1 MGADVRPDGPGPKQ
15 GRLGVSIAGF
25 LVTLAVL
32 LLFLFVVLE
41 FVDRWTRIP
50 APAPLPSGLRTS
62 LDNAA
67 RALTR
72 DLETAASGRLPAT
85 EAIRPVGNNTP
96 PGEAFFDFRGE
107 TFVVRPG
114 TDRLGLR
121 GVLRSPVLFLEP
133 TDRATG
139 RPSSASP
146 EAGGSGAIQE
156 QPATAR
162 VKIYAESLAPAR
174 GDPNLAAVLAR
185 LGSRPL
191 VGPRK
196 RFFVAG
202 SGAGTWAAARVLSFV
217 DRTTGAPGGCPPAPD
232 GCHIEVA
239 LDFTDA
245 DAIRMNPK
253 EDPDAFRRLGALSWG
268 GLLDDVAYFVAQGAR
283 GTPPDYF
290 SVNDP
295 PSLGFPHP
303 FLAMAE
309 SVGSD
314 RWDVVRVAEDI
325 ENLQVAWEIAAPTGD
340 EWRADRPGASP
351 LLLSEF
357 ARGAFRLLAVRIAL
371 VAKAAQRRFAPKGA
385 QTTEEA
391 LPFDSPPPS
400 RDTAPAG
407 WAANPREKIAFDRE
421 TRYLMIRLRGGT
433 R

>member
-1 MGADVRPDGPGPKQ
+1 MGADIRADVPGPKQ

-50 APAPLPSGLRTS
+50 APAPPPPGLRTS
-62 LDNAA
+62 LDSAA

-85 EAIRPVGNNTP
+85 EGIRPAGDNTP
-96 PGEAFFDFRGE
+96 TGEAFFDFRGE

-114 TDRLGLR
+114 TDRLGIR
-121 GVLRSPVLFLEP
+121 GVLRSPVLILEP
-133 TDRATG
+133 ADRATG
-139 RPSSASP
+139 LPFSASP
-146 EAGGSGAIQE
+146 EAGGSGAIQA

-162 VKIYAESLAPAR
+162 VKIYAQSPAQAR
-174 GDPNLAAVLAR
+174 ADPSLAAVLAR

-202 SGAGTWAAARVLSFV
+202 SGTGTWAAARVLSFL
-217 DRTTGAPGGCPPAPD
+217 DRTTGAKEGCPPAQD

-245 DAIRMNPK
+245 DAIRMNPN

-268 GLLDDVAYFVAQGAR
+268 GLLDEVSYFVAQGAR
-283 GTPPDYF
+283 GAPPDYF

-295 PSLGFPHP
+295 PSLAFPHP

-325 ENLQVAWEIAAPTGD
+325 ENLQVAWEIATPTGV

-351 LLLSEF
+351 VLLTELSSSTL
-357 ARGAFRLLAVRIAL
+357 RLMAVRIAL
-371 VAKAAQRRFAPKGA
+371 VAKAAQRRLASKG
-385 QTTEEA
+385 TENPQEA
-391 LPFDSPPPS
+391 LPFNSPPPS
-400 RDTAPAG
+400 RYTAPVG